1 MNYAASRPSATVML
15 CAVTVTYDVSKD
27 AQFAIMIIM
36 LQVKKYFC
44 NNYYNILII
53 INKLTKMLSPMG
65 SCRHFIKAPSNI
77 FPSWVTLIVFAAVL
91 QQMCLRNGQE

>member
-36 LQVKKYFC
+36 LQVK
-44 NNYYNILII
+44 
-53 INKLTKMLSPMG
+53 
-65 SCRHFIKAPSNI
+65 NI
-77 FPSWVTLIVFAAVL
+77 FAIITTTS
-91 QQMCLRNGQE
+91 